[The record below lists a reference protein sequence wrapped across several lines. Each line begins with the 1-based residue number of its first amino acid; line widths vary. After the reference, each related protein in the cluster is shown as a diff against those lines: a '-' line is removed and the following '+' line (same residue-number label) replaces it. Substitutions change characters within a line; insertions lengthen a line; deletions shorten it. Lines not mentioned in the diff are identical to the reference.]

1 VFAGVSALLLAGLA
15 TATPAQAGD
24 VPPAP
29 VTEFRAPVCAGTT
42 SQDPK
47 QVNPGDHHGE
57 TDLTRVF
64 GARLVSYNKGNVVP
78 LYDTFGGADGAY
90 PALCGTYYD
99 PETQGPKSVW
109 MFCTDVRSK
118 VCGDLGPGGT
128 LSEGATPKGEMSDL
142 PKNSRLDKTQERIIG
157 WLLQNGHPYDRS
169 PGEPATTR
177 ADQTSSAN
185 RFALQNLIWCVSDPD
200 LTNATFQAMCSRNLP
215 QTEMDRILSM
225 TAETAVVNLL
235 LTSSGDVVVGTPREI
250 TLNTNVYNQP
260 ITLNATGTAAG
271 SLTVCGGP
279 AALNGNQLTVSGTD
293 PTQNTTVK
301 LCLTPSKAG
310 SYGLEATAAAVSSDH
325 LQWAQSGSDCQVFAR
340 FRHDAGAPVSAR
352 IGFTIKQGL
361 DNSTKSQPKLT
372 TKASHKVAR
381 PGAKLHDTVK
391 LTGFKAG
398 HGSRGTATLFGP
410 LTKVTSKSCTP
421 ANKVA
426 SVSFTPRNGSVRTSK
441 IKVTR
446 PGYYTWVAST
456 SADSKN
462 KAASHK
468 CGLAVETTLVR
479 KKQYNISKVDT
490 GFSGVAASDQTLARM
505 RPNTVSMPATQLNA
519 TLTGSGHRKGRMLI
533 PGDVQTVG
541 QLNASAAIGDKVGT
555 TVLAGHVSD
564 AKDRPGAMWSLKKAR
579 KGQVITVDANG
590 KKVKYRVT
598 KVERF
603 SRAGKLPA
611 RLFNTAGQHRLVL
624 ISCADKVTKD
634 GRWHYTNNLVVTA
647 VPVK

>member
-1 VFAGVSALLLAGLA
+1 MRLPRSRRLPRALGVFAGVSALLLAGLA

-128 LSEGATPKGEMSDL
+128 LSEGATPKGEMSYL

-235 LTSSGDVVVGTPREI
+235 LTSSGDGPYPRI
-250 TLNTNVYNQP
+250 LD
-260 ITLNATGTAAG
+260 TG
-271 SLTVCGGP
+271 C
-279 AALNGNQLTVSGTD
+279 D
-293 PTQNTTVK
+293 
-301 LCLTPSKAG
+301 
-310 SYGLEATAAAVSSDH
+310 YAAV
-325 LQWAQSGSDCQVFAR
+325 
-340 FRHDAGAPVSAR
+340 
-352 IGFTIKQGL
+352 
-361 DNSTKSQPKLT
+361 
-372 TKASHKVAR
+372 
-381 PGAKLHDTVK
+381 
-391 LTGFKAG
+391 
-398 HGSRGTATLFGP
+398 
-410 LTKVTSKSCTP
+410 
-421 ANKVA
+421 
-426 SVSFTPRNGSVRTSK
+426 GSVAAR
-441 IKVTR
+441 R
-446 PGYYTWVAST
+446 AS
-456 SADSKN
+456 
-462 KAASHK
+462 
-468 CGLAVETTLVR
+468 
-479 KKQYNISKVDT
+479 
-490 GFSGVAASDQTLARM
+490 
-505 RPNTVSMPATQLNA
+505 
-519 TLTGSGHRKGRMLI
+519 
-533 PGDVQTVG
+533 
-541 QLNASAAIGDKVGT
+541 
-555 TVLAGHVSD
+555 
-564 AKDRPGAMWSLKKAR
+564 
-579 KGQVITVDANG
+579 
-590 KKVKYRVT
+590 
-598 KVERF
+598 
-603 SRAGKLPA
+603 
-611 RLFNTAGQHRLVL
+611 
-624 ISCADKVTKD
+624 
-634 GRWHYTNNLVVTA
+634 
-647 VPVK
+647 